1 MFGTTY
7 YHATI
12 KKYVAL
18 FGTLFNDV
26 WINRYDD
33 NQNVKQSF
41 KVPLAYGPRE
51 KFLAR
56 IQGIDVGK
64 DPQDNEF
71 AIILPRMG
79 FEITSFNYAAERKL
93 STINRFTSQDIATN
107 PDKRMYQYNPVPYD
121 INFQLSVF
129 VKNTEDGTMI
139 VEQILPYFTPEW
151 TTTVQLVSEPN
162 ITLDIPLVLNTV
174 SFDDVY
180 EGSFEER
187 RSLIWTLDFT
197 MKAYIFGPTKKQEVI
212 KLANVQLYSVS
223 GFDNLANET
232 VDERV
237 SVYPGQTANGE
248 ATTDANNTV
257 ASSEIS
263 SDENWG
269 YIVNIDTQ
277 PASFALFTLSGGE
290 RLITSED
297 QIFYTRDS

>member
-7 YHATI
+7 YHGTI
-12 KKYVAL
+12 KKYVTL

-56 IQGIDVGK
+56 IQGIDVDK

-71 AIILPRMG
+71 AIVLPRMG
-79 FEITSFNYAAERKL
+79 FEITGFNYASERKL

-107 PDKRMYQYNPVPYD
+107 SDKRMYQYNPVPYD

-151 TTTVQLVSEPN
+151 TTTVQLVSQPN
-162 ITLDIPLVLNTV
+162 ITLDIPLVLNNV

-197 MKAYIFGPTKKQEVI
+197 MKAYVFGPTKKQEVI

-223 GFDNLANET
+223 GFDDLANEP

-269 YIVNIDTQ
+269 YIINIDTQ
-277 PASFALFTLSGGE
+277 PASFALFKLSGGE